1 MAELGAFFG
10 NPNIQ
15 RQGARA
21 RALAAQ
27 RDVNTLADP
36 RTYAVVQGLLG
47 TAPDEM
53 GFSVLNPDYEKIR
66 KVAEPAFALGLLGQ
80 ASPLLAPMTKGLP
93 VGTSIKNVGKDSS
106 AIQIG
111 DRTIPVTINRIDK
124 KSGGELVN
132 VNPSAFDEAFS
143 KTSWQYVGEKG
154 KEGISGRYEK
164 FQNFLKDAKSIEASN
179 VSVNKDGGVVF
190 GDGRH
195 RYAVLR
201 DMGLDELPIVMDKES
216 IKNAK
221 KFGYLADTKAAPRQE
236 ALDTAQRNAA
246 LPIEEGGLG
255 LPKDNT
261 PEMRAAAMGFDIP
274 VYHGTSSD
282 ISQVVVLP
290 EGRRY
295 VRPFYTT
302 ADTSEDAAEFASQ
315 FANTKSEMGNPR
327 VMPLLM
333 RGDVMDIRNNPEAAK
348 KLADIAEQS
357 YTELRIGEKGLPTWG
372 QVNNYATEAKNAGID
387 SILLDE
393 RPNLNSIANLN
404 PKNIRS
410 RFAAFDPMRRN
421 EPDILAGVLPLGLL
435 ADEEQRKK
443 LYELM
448 PSLLG
453 Q

>member
-10 NPNIQ
+10 NPNLQ

-36 RTYAVVQGLLG
+36 RTYAIVQGLLG

-93 VGTSIKNVGKDSS
+93 VGASIKNVGKDSS

-154 KEGISGRYEK
+154 KDGISGRYEK
-164 FQNFLKDAKSIEASN
+164 FENFLKDAKSIEASN
-179 VSVNKDGGVVF
+179 VSVNKDGGIVF

-201 DMGLDELPIVMDKES
+201 DLGLDELPIVMDKES

-221 KFGYLADTKAAPRQE
+221 KFGYLSDTPKASAPRQE

-261 PEMRAAAMGFDIP
+261 PEMRAQAMGFDLET
-274 VYHGTSSD
+274 YHGTNDPNISSID
-282 ISQVVVLP
+282 INKSRPDVQYMQGFFTSDDPNIASNYGDILMPFLQQKGTTVLERRAARQAGLEVP
-290 EGRRY
+290 EM
-295 VRPFYTT
+295 
-302 ADTSEDAAEFASQ
+302 DTIYDKEK
-315 FANTKSEMGNPR
+315 NILVT
-327 VMPLLM
+327 
-333 RGDVMDIRNNPEAAK
+333 NNP
-348 KLADIAEQS
+348 S
-357 YTELRIGEKGLPTWG
+357 
-372 QVNNYATEAKNAGID
+372 
-387 SILLDE
+387 
-393 RPNLNSIANLN
+393 
-404 PKNIRS
+404 NIRS

-435 ADEEQRKK
+435 ADEEHRKK